1 MNFSNQK
8 PIDWNQGNNSTDQN
22 EMNLNHV
29 QNGSTQGSLVLKNE
43 SAVID
48 CKLINSLVTNGN
60 SENQGGNSFCNK

>member
-22 EMNLNHV
+22 GVNSNHV
-29 QNGSTQGSLVLKNE
+29 QNGSTQGSLVFKNE

-48 CKLINSLVTNGN
+48 SKLINSLVTNGN
-60 SENQGGNSFCNK
+60 SENQGGN